1 MSNNLKVDNLVAK
14 KTQADFSKTNAFEGG
29 NVMNHSVAGV
39 TEPFQRTVNL
49 PSNVLTPAF
58 GLFKLSQEVA
68 VFRTAMSLIN
78 KIKPKI
84 KAIENIYN
92 ILRDNSD
99 TDGLEA
105 ARAKVHSIIAERVG
119 GAEWETLILIT

>member
-29 NVMNHSVAGV
+29 GVMNHSVAGV

-49 PSNVLTPAF
+49 PSSVMTPAF
-58 GLFKLSQEVA
+58 GLFKLSAEVA

-78 KIKPKI
+78 AIKPKLR
-84 KAIENIYN
+84 AIENIHNTLKYN
-92 ILRDNSD
+92 TD

-119 GAEWETLILIT
+119 GAK

>member
-29 NVMNHSVAGV
+29 GVMNHSVAGV

-49 PSNVLTPAF
+49 PSSVLTPAF
-58 GLFKLSQEVA
+58 GLFKLSAEVA

-78 KIKPKI
+78 AIKPKLR
-84 KAIENIYN
+84 AIENIHNTLKYN
-92 ILRDNSD
+92 TD

-105 ARAKVHSIIAERVG
+105 ARAKVHSIIAERVKRV
-119 GAEWETLILIT
+119 EVPSERP

>member
-39 TEPFQRTVNL
+39 TEPFQRIVNL
-49 PSNVLTPAF
+49 PSTTMTPAF
-58 GLFKLSQEVA
+58 GLYKLSQDVA

-78 KIKPKI
+78 AIKPKI

-105 ARAKVHSIIAERVG
+105 TRAKVHSIIAERVG
-119 GAEWETLILIT
+119 GAE

>member
-1 MSNNLKVDNLVAK
+1 MNNNLKVDRLVAK
-14 KTQADFSKTNAFEGG
+14 KTQADFSKANSFEGG

-78 KIKPKI
+78 TIKPKI

-105 ARAKVHSIIAERVG
+105 TRAKVHSIIAERVG
-119 GAEWETLILIT
+119 GAE